1 MAKTARPASPGLVCV
16 QMRCSVVLGS
26 ADAPQTYHAGSQTSV
41 EQADAQRLIDLGA
54 AIRVDADEPSAT
66 AESATAGEVA
76 Q

>member
-26 ADAPQTYHAGSQTSV
+26 ADAQQTYHAGSQASV

-54 AIRVDADEPSAT
+54 AIRVDADEQSAT